1 MLLQYR
7 NINTEVEMSSI
18 LFTPG
23 SIYLVRDTNHIFID
37 PIDGTS
43 RIMVG
48 SDPIIILNTEAELY
62 AITDPVPYRLYLVIE
77 SSNIYVYYNG
87 GWHKGSSGYTPIK
100 GVDYWT
106 EEDKNEMKAYIDNAI
121 LEGEW

>member
-1 MLLQYR
+1 MLLKYH
-7 NINTEVEMSSI
+7 NVDTEVEMSSK

-43 RIMVG
+43 RIMIG
-48 SDPIIILNTEAELY
+48 TDPIIILDTEEQLR
-62 AITDPVPYRLYLVIE
+62 AITSPVPYILYLVIE
-77 SSNIYVYYNG
+77 SSTIYVYYNG
-87 GWHKGSSGYTPIK
+87 EWNKGTYIPIR

-106 EEDKNEMKAYIDNAI
+106 ENDKAEIKSYIDSAI